1 MPEGGNT
8 VKYTKSRKSRIII
21 RCVSLVLVACLS
33 LFAATVV
40 RAADAKNEQIV
51 GSVPAEGM
59 TSEEIGELNKNF
71 DLQEKQARKDDDIV
85 SDIIF
90 KITQDKGMKSKAS
103 SVAKDGRVEVMR
115 YIISYIE
122 VGNEKNLN
130 TVEMARLVSYVQSY
144 GPYSDDA
151 TILEYLGKEK
161 STLSSTLS
169 YSYTPSVAVNYAR
182 QYAYQGVFNT
192 PTYPNMEGMGGDC
205 ANFVSQA
212 LKAGGMSTDG
222 QRFITRKNT
231 VYTRPANVTEL
242 NYSWT
247 LADPSPW
254 ISAKEFNNYWTNR
267 SAYTYTRT
275 GAYVYSH
282 QSEVFGQPYY
292 TGDVVQ
298 ILHGVFWWYEGYHTM
313 MITGYGNSDY
323 LLSYHTTAALDN
335 PLHTIASGY
344 NSLLWEFKFFRMG
357 Q

>member
-1 MPEGGNT
+1 MLRKILSIAVVAILLLSMGVTLAFAGN
-8 VKYTKSRKSRIII
+8 SEEE
-21 RCVSLVLVACLS
+21 VLKHQ
-33 LFAATVV
+33 
-40 RAADAKNEQIV
+40 ADAKDGQIV

-59 TSEEIGELNKNF
+59 TSEGISELDKNF

-90 KITQDKGMKSKAS
+90 KITKDKGMKSKAS
-103 SVAKDGRVEVMR
+103 NVAKDGRVEVMR

-122 VGNEKNLN
+122 AGNEKNLN

-161 STLSSTLS
+161 RTLSSSLS
-169 YSYTPSVAVNYAR
+169 YSYTPSAAINYAHT
-182 QYAYQGVFNT
+182 YYNTFNT

-222 QRFITRKNT
+222 QWFIIRKNT
-231 VYTRPANVTEL
+231 TYPRPTNVTEL
-242 NYSWT
+242 NYSWM

-254 ISAKEFNNYWTNR
+254 ISAKEFNNYWSNR
-267 SAYTYTRT
+267 RYGYTYTAT

-282 QSEVFGQPYY
+282 
-292 TGDVVQ
+292 
-298 ILHGVFWWYEGYHTM
+298 
-313 MITGYGNSDY
+313 
-323 LLSYHTTAALDN
+323 
-335 PLHTIASGY
+335 
-344 NSLLWEFKFFRMG
+344 
-357 Q
+357 